1 MSVDNGNKDQEALAV
16 AVRGLVN
23 ELKAWI
29 ASKLKHPAKATA
41 YVFMGVIIIK
51 SLLAVPLVDQLVCQ
65 SDLGAEFCEVF
76 NQIEAETADDV
87 IDGK

>member
-1 MSVDNGNKDQEALAV
+1 MSVDNGSKDQEALAV

-51 SLLAVPLVDQLVCQ
+51 SLLADTAGRPAGVPVR
-65 SDLGAEFCEVF
+65 LGCRVLRGV
-76 NQIEAETADDV
+76 QPD
-87 IDGK
+87 